1 MHFQMDGIGHSIL
14 FCSIIEACLH
24 STLQDRKEAG
34 TDLTQNLPNDCAV
47 FQKNAVL
54 EVSPRQSLGLLQI
67 QARVEQ
73 RGIIMIR
80 KLPVLALLIGAL
92 AVAGQAQAG
101 GYYYH
106 GGGHGG
112 CCWGGGHGGWV
123 GPAAVG
129 AVLGAV
135 VAGSV
140 YANSGPRTVY
150 VQQPVYVQP
159 QPVYVQPQQV
169 YVQPPPVYY
178 QPQGYYVQPR
188 Y

>member
-1 MHFQMDGIGHSIL
+1 
-14 FCSIIEACLH
+14 
-24 STLQDRKEAG
+24 
-34 TDLTQNLPNDCAV
+34 
-47 FQKNAVL
+47 
-54 EVSPRQSLGLLQI
+54 
-67 QARVEQ
+67 
-73 RGIIMIR
+73 MIR

-106 GGGHGG
+106 GGGYGHGGG
-112 CCWGGGHGGWV
+112 CCWGGGHSGWV

-159 QPVYVQPQQV
+159 QPVYAPPPVYYQPP
-169 YVQPPPVYY
+169 PPPVYY